1 MLEFLTAVYPVQ
13 LGRIADGIVDPP
25 GVYRVA
31 SQRLDLAVLGASG
44 IRIHC
49 WADAALRQAFHARNY
64 LGLSE
69 NSVPLHPMV
78 NDHYPY

>member
-1 MLEFLTAVYPVQ
+1 MYYPMLEFLTAVYPVQ

-31 SQRLDLAVLGASG
+31 SQRLDLAVLGAEG

-49 WADAALRQAFHARNY
+49 WM
-64 LGLSE
+64 G
-69 NSVPLHPMV
+69 
-78 NDHYPY
+78 

>member
-1 MLEFLTAVYPVQ
+1 MALWIRQEFTGWQQYGLK
-13 LGRIADGIVDPP
+13 
-25 GVYRVA
+25 
-31 SQRLDLAVLGASG
+31 RLDLAVLGASG